1 MYLFTDK
8 HMKKIAVITAGGAGS
23 RMGTV
28 LPKQFLLLNE
38 RPILWHTIQA
48 FVSAFTDIQL
58 ILVLPADYMTAGI
71 ELITEMGLNSQTI
84 LVQGGA
90 TRFDSVKNG
99 LAKIT
104 EPAIIFVHDGVR
116 CLITTTLIKQCYN
129 QAIEIGTAIPA
140 VAATDS
146 IRMESNGINQSIDRN
161 KIRIIQTPQTF
172 NSNIL
177 LPAFQQPYQETF
189 TDEASV
195 VEANG
200 SKVHLIEGDN
210 QNLKITRPIDL
221 IIAAQ
226 ILADRKV

>member
-1 MYLFTDK
+1 
-8 HMKKIAVITAGGAGS
+8 MKKIAVITAGGSGS
-23 RMGTV
+23 RMGSV

-38 RPILWHTIQA
+38 RPILWHTIKA
-48 FVSAFTDIQL
+48 FLSAFSDIQL

-71 ELITEMGLNSQTI
+71 ELIAEMGLNNQTI

-99 LAKIT
+99 LAQIT
-104 EPAIIFVHDGVR
+104 EHAIIFVHDGVR
-116 CLITTTLIKQCYN
+116 CLITADLIKRCYN
-129 QAIEIGTAIPA
+129 QAIESGTAIPA

-146 IRMESNGINQSIDRN
+146 IRIETNGINHSIDRN

-172 NSNIL
+172 NSHIL
-177 LPAFQQPYQETF
+177 LPAFQQPYQESF

-200 SKVHLIEGDN
+200 GKVDLIEGDN

-226 ILADRKV
+226 ILADRVG

>member
-1 MYLFTDK
+1 
-8 HMKKIAVITAGGAGS
+8 MKKIVVITAGGSGS

-28 LPKQFLLLNE
+28 LPKQFLLLND
-38 RPILWHTIQA
+38 RSILWHTIQA
-48 FVSAFTDIQL
+48 FLSAFSDIQL

-71 ELITEMGLNSQTI
+71 ELINEMGLNSQTI

-116 CLITTTLIKQCYN
+116 CLITADLIKRCYN
-129 QAIEIGTAIPA
+129 QAIELGTAIPA

-146 IRMESNGINQSIDRN
+146 IRIESNGINQSIDRN

-172 NSNIL
+172 DSNIL

-200 SKVHLIEGDN
+200 GKVNLIEGDN

-226 ILADRKV
+226 ILADRMG

>member
-1 MYLFTDK
+1 
-8 HMKKIAVITAGGAGS
+8 MKKIVVITAGGSGS

-28 LPKQFLLLNE
+28 LPKQFLLLND

-48 FVSAFTDIQL
+48 FLSAFSDIQL
-58 ILVLPADYMTAGI
+58 ILVLPADYMSAGS
-71 ELITEMGLNSQTI
+71 ELITEMELNSQTI

-104 EPAIIFVHDGVR
+104 EPAIVFVHDGVR
-116 CLITTTLIKQCYN
+116 CLITADLIKRCYN
-129 QAIEIGTAIPA
+129 QAIELGSAIPA

-146 IRMESNGINQSIDRN
+146 IRMESNGINQSIDRS

-200 SKVHLIEGDN
+200 SKVNLIEGDN

-221 IIAAQ
+221 IIATQ
-226 ILADRKV
+226 ILADRNG

>member
-1 MYLFTDK
+1 
-8 HMKKIAVITAGGAGS
+8 MKKIAVITAGGAGS

-84 LVQGGA
+84 
-90 TRFDSVKNG
+90 FDSVKNG

-116 CLITTTLIKQCYN
+116 CLITATLIKQCYN

>member
-1 MYLFTDK
+1 
-8 HMKKIAVITAGGAGS
+8 MKKIVVITAGGSGS

-28 LPKQFLLLNE
+28 LPKQFLLLND
-38 RPILWHTIQA
+38 RSILWHNIQA
-48 FVSAFTDIQL
+48 FLSAFSDIQL

-71 ELITEMGLNSQTI
+71 ELINEMGLNSQTI

-116 CLITTTLIKQCYN
+116 CLITADLIKRCYN
-129 QAIEIGTAIPA
+129 QAIELGTAIPA

-146 IRMESNGINQSIDRN
+146 IRIESNGINQSIDRN

-172 NSNIL
+172 DSNIL

-200 SKVHLIEGDN
+200 GKVNLIEGDN

-226 ILADRKV
+226 ILADRMG